1 MKNFKDIIYIG
12 VDDLGV
18 DLFEGQ
24 YTVPEGMA
32 YNSYITLDEKTAVMD
47 TVDKAKVDEWL
58 AKLAAAL
65 DGKAPDYL
73 VISHMEPDHSA
84 GIARFCEKYPTAT
97 VVGSAKAFQ
106 MLRNFYG
113 TTPSGTLAV
122 KEGDTLSLGAHTLR
136 FIAAP
141 MIHWPEVMMSYE
153 EKDKIL
159 FAADAFGKFGAL
171 CNETDDWTCEAR
183 RYYFNIV
190 GKYGA
195 QVQAVLKKLAG
206 VELRAI
212 CPLHGPVLEE
222 NLGYYVDLYDKWSSY
237 TPEDKGTLIA
247 YAGVYGNTRAAA
259 LALAE
264 ELRRRGEKVSVMD
277 LARSDM
283 AEAVEDAFRYD
294 KTVFAATTLDGGIFP
309 VMEEFI
315 RHLKAKNFQN
325 RKVGIIENGSWA
337 PMSGKLMRALLEEQ
351 KGITVMPTVITLL
364 SSVPADFDKQAS
376 ALADELLAD

>member
-12 VDDLGV
+12 VDDLDV

-32 YNSYITLDEKTAVMD
+32 YNSYIILDEKTAVMD

-364 SSVPADFDKQAS
+364 SSVPADFDKKAS

>member
-1 MKNFKDIIYIG
+1 MKNLKDIIYIG

-32 YNSYITLDEKTAVMD
+32 YNSYIILDEKTAVMD

>member
-12 VDDLGV
+12 VDDLDV

-32 YNSYITLDEKTAVMD
+32 YNSYIILDEKTAVMD

-141 MIHWPEVMMSYE
+141 MVHWPEVMMSYE

>member
-1 MKNFKDIIYIG
+1 MKNLKDIIYIG

-32 YNSYITLDEKTAVMD
+32 YNSYIILDEKIAVMD

>member
-1 MKNFKDIIYIG
+1 M
-12 VDDLGV
+12 
-18 DLFEGQ
+18 
-24 YTVPEGMA
+24 
-32 YNSYITLDEKTAVMD
+32 
-47 TVDKAKVDEWL
+47 
-58 AKLAAAL
+58 
-65 DGKAPDYL
+65 
-73 VISHMEPDHSA
+73 
-84 GIARFCEKYPTAT
+84 
-97 VVGSAKAFQ
+97 GSAKAFQ

-247 YAGVYGNTRAAA
+247 YAGVYGNTRTAA

>member
-1 MKNFKDIIYIG
+1 M
-12 VDDLGV
+12 
-18 DLFEGQ
+18 
-24 YTVPEGMA
+24 
-32 YNSYITLDEKTAVMD
+32 
-47 TVDKAKVDEWL
+47 
-58 AKLAAAL
+58 
-65 DGKAPDYL
+65 
-73 VISHMEPDHSA
+73 
-84 GIARFCEKYPTAT
+84 
-97 VVGSAKAFQ
+97 
-106 MLRNFYG
+106 
-113 TTPSGTLAV
+113 
-122 KEGDTLSLGAHTLR
+122 
-136 FIAAP
+136 
-141 MIHWPEVMMSYE
+141 
-153 EKDKIL
+153 
-159 FAADAFGKFGAL
+159 
-171 CNETDDWTCEAR
+171 
-183 RYYFNIV
+183 
-190 GKYGA
+190 
-195 QVQAVLKKLAG
+195 
-206 VELRAI
+206 
-212 CPLHGPVLEE
+212 LEE

-247 YAGVYGNTRAAA
+247 YAGVYGNTRTAA

>member
-12 VDDLGV
+12 VDDLDV

-32 YNSYITLDEKTAVMD
+32 YNSYIILDEKTAVMD

-222 NLGYYVDLYDKWSSY
+222 DLGYYVDLYDKWSSY

>member
-1 MKNFKDIIYIG
+1 MKNLKDIIYIG
-12 VDDLGV
+12 VDDLDV

-24 YTVPEGMA
+24 YAVPEGMA
-32 YNSYITLDEKTAVMD
+32 YNSYIILDEKTAVMD

-294 KTVFAATTLDGGIFP
+294 KTVFVATTLDGGIFP

>member
-12 VDDLGV
+12 VDDLDV

-32 YNSYITLDEKTAVMD
+32 YNSYIIFDEKTAVMD

-364 SSVPADFDKQAS
+364 SSVPADFDKQAT

>member
-12 VDDLGV
+12 VDDLDV

-32 YNSYITLDEKTAVMD
+32 YNSYIILDEKTAVMD

-65 DGKAPDYL
+65 GGKAPDYL

>member
-1 MKNFKDIIYIG
+1 MKNLKDIIYIG
-12 VDDLGV
+12 VDDLDV

-32 YNSYITLDEKTAVMD
+32 YNSYIILDEKIAVMD

>member
-1 MKNFKDIIYIG
+1 MKNLKDIIYIG
-12 VDDLGV
+12 VDYLDV

-32 YNSYITLDEKTAVMD
+32 YNSYIILDEKIAVMD

>member
-32 YNSYITLDEKTAVMD
+32 YNSYIILDEKTAVMD

-325 RKVGIIENGSWA
+325 RKVGIIEKGSWA

>member
-12 VDDLGV
+12 VDDLDV

-32 YNSYITLDEKTAVMD
+32 YNSYIILDEKTAVMD

-222 NLGYYVDLYDKWSSY
+222 DLGYYVDLYDKWSSY

-364 SSVPADFDKQAS
+364 SSVPADFDKKAS

>member
-1 MKNFKDIIYIG
+1 MKNLKDIIYIG
-12 VDDLGV
+12 VDDLDV

-32 YNSYITLDEKTAVMD
+32 YNSYIILDEKTAVMD

-351 KGITVMPTVITLL
+351 KGIIVMPTVITLL

>member
-12 VDDLGV
+12 VDDLDV

-32 YNSYITLDEKTAVMD
+32 YNSYIILDEKTAVMD

-364 SSVPADFDKQAS
+364 SSVPADFDKQAT

>member
-24 YTVPEGMA
+24 YAVPEGMA
-32 YNSYITLDEKTAVMD
+32 YNSYIILDEKTAVMD

>member
-32 YNSYITLDEKTAVMD
+32 YNSYIILDEKTAVMD

-65 DGKAPDYL
+65 HGKAPDYL

>member
-12 VDDLGV
+12 VDDLDV

-32 YNSYITLDEKTAVMD
+32 YNSYIILDEKTAVMD

-212 CPLHGPVLEE
+212 CPLHGPVLGE

>member
-12 VDDLGV
+12 VDDLDV

-32 YNSYITLDEKTAVMD
+32 YNSYIILDEKTAVMD

-65 DGKAPDYL
+65 DGKTPDYL

-113 TTPSGTLAV
+113 TMPSGTLAV

-206 VELRAI
+206 VELSAI

>member
-1 MKNFKDIIYIG
+1 MKNLKDIIYIG
-12 VDDLGV
+12 VDDLDV

-32 YNSYITLDEKTAVMD
+32 YNSYIILDEKTAVMD

>member
-12 VDDLGV
+12 VDDLDV

-32 YNSYITLDEKTAVMD
+32 YNSYIILDEKTAVMD

-283 AEAVEDAFRYD
+283 AEVVEDAFRYD

>member
-12 VDDLGV
+12 VDDLDV

-32 YNSYITLDEKTAVMD
+32 YNSYIIFDEKTAVMD

>member
-1 MKNFKDIIYIG
+1 MKNLKDIIYIG
-12 VDDLGV
+12 VDDLDV

-32 YNSYITLDEKTAVMD
+32 YNSYIILDEKTAVMD

-122 KEGDTLSLGAHTLR
+122 KDGDTLSLGAHTLR

>member
-1 MKNFKDIIYIG
+1 MKNLKDIIYIG
-12 VDDLGV
+12 VDDLDV

-32 YNSYITLDEKTAVMD
+32 YNSYIILDEKTAVMD

-222 NLGYYVDLYDKWSSY
+222 DLGYYVDLYDKWSSY

>member
-12 VDDLGV
+12 VDDLDV
-18 DLFEGQ
+18 DQFEGQ

-32 YNSYITLDEKTAVMD
+32 YNSYIILDEKTAVMD

>member
-12 VDDLGV
+12 VDDLDV

-32 YNSYITLDEKTAVMD
+32 YNSYIILDEKTAVMD

-195 QVQAVLKKLAG
+195 QVQAVPQKLAG

>member
-32 YNSYITLDEKTAVMD
+32 YNSYIILDEKTAVMD

-351 KGITVMPTVITLL
+351 KGIIVMPTVITLL

>member
-12 VDDLGV
+12 VDDLDV

-32 YNSYITLDEKTAVMD
+32 YNSYIILDEKTAVMD

-84 GIARFCEKYPTAT
+84 GIARFCEKYTTAT

-247 YAGVYGNTRAAA
+247 YAGVYGNTRTAA

>member
-12 VDDLGV
+12 VDDLDV

-32 YNSYITLDEKTAVMD
+32 YNSYIILDEKTAVMD

-106 MLRNFYG
+106 MLKNFYD

-122 KEGDTLSLGAHTLR
+122 KEGDTLLLGAHTLR

-195 QVQAVLKKLAG
+195 QVQAVLKKLAA

-294 KTVFAATTLDGGIFP
+294 KTVFAATTLDGCIFP

>member
-32 YNSYITLDEKTAVMD
+32 YNSYIILDEKTAVMD

-259 LALAE
+259 LALA
-264 ELRRRGEKVSVMD
+264 
-277 LARSDM
+277 
-283 AEAVEDAFRYD
+283 
-294 KTVFAATTLDGGIFP
+294 
-309 VMEEFI
+309 
-315 RHLKAKNFQN
+315 
-325 RKVGIIENGSWA
+325 
-337 PMSGKLMRALLEEQ
+337 
-351 KGITVMPTVITLL
+351 
-364 SSVPADFDKQAS
+364 
-376 ALADELLAD
+376 

>member
-32 YNSYITLDEKTAVMD
+32 YNSYIILDEKTAVMD

-212 CPLHGPVLEE
+212 CPLHGPVLKE

>member
-12 VDDLGV
+12 VDDLDV

-32 YNSYITLDEKTAVMD
+32 YNSYIILDEKTAVMD

-206 VELRAI
+206 VELSAI

>member
-1 MKNFKDIIYIG
+1 MKNLKDIIYIG

-32 YNSYITLDEKTAVMD
+32 YNSYIILDEKTAVMD
-47 TVDKAKVDEWL
+47 TVDKAKADEWL

>member
-12 VDDLGV
+12 VDDLDV

-32 YNSYITLDEKTAVMD
+32 YNSYIILDEKTAVMD

-65 DGKAPDYL
+65 DGKAPVYL

-237 TPEDKGTLIA
+237 TPEDKGTLIV

-376 ALADELLAD
+376 ALANELLAD